1 MVRCRP
7 TLPELFKALASYIP
21 AIVTRRLS
29 VDPRPLHQPQAEI
42 VAAAVLCAD
51 VSGFTALTEALAK
64 QGPAGVEKVAA
75 GLNTYFG
82 RLIEITAA
90 HGGDVVK
97 FAGDALTAVW
107 VAEGSSARA
116 AEAAVACGLAIQAA
130 LHACPIDD
138 GIELSLRI
146 GVAAGR
152 IALVHVGGL
161 GGRWELVLVGP
172 AIEAVRRA
180 QTFARPG
187 EVVIDKRVWTML
199 GGRVDGESRGEH
211 GFGRVVALRE
221 PVVPSPLVRPQ
232 LPDAA
237 EAALRGYV
245 PPAVIA
251 RLSAGQSSFLA
262 ELRRLSVLFINFP
275 DLKHQTPLMEAQEVM
290 IAVQQIVE
298 SWEGTIGHLS
308 VDDHGTTVLVAFG
321 LPPLAH
327 EDDPVRAI
335 EAAQQVR
342 ELHKRLGWR
351 ATCGIASGR
360 AFCGTVGSAERCE
373 YTVLGDVVNL
383 AARLMQAGDGKA
395 VLCDHYTFVATR
407 GQFLFEGLPPISVKG
422 KEGTISIYTP
432 ASARLPGRSQKER
445 AVSGPL
451 PVAGGARA
459 ALVGRM
465 RERGVLINGLHEV
478 LRGRSATIVV
488 EGEAG
493 LGKTRLADDLL
504 EQAEAA
510 GAMRLLG
517 AREISDAAGP
527 YHAWLPIFATIFG
540 LNQGTDQGSDPWQ
553 RVVSGLRRL
562 VPAAV
567 SRAPL
572 LGAVLPIDAVDNDRT
587 APLQG
592 RARAEQ
598 TRVLLVQILLAYL
611 KGNPAVLLL
620 EDAQRFDSASWALLA
635 DVREEVQP
643 LLCVIVTGPVDS
655 DTAAAEL
662 RQILADHGTYHL
674 QLQPLSLVE
683 TENLVC
689 RRLGVSR
696 LPPEVASFIYE
707 RAEGHPFFSEEL
719 ASALRDA
726 GFITIWNGECLLS
739 HEAGDLRTA
748 KFPDNLEAVITSRI
762 DRLQQQHQLVLKVG
776 AVLGRVFSLSLLRA
790 IYPIEADK
798 AQLPEYLQALE
809 RRGLLVPKPHA
820 AEGTFLFKH
829 ALTQEVAYNLLPFA
843 QRQQLHQAV
852 AEHFERAH
860 GSKLELY
867 YPLLAHHW
875 YRVVASSAL
884 VPGGG
889 RPSPELI
896 GRAVLYLQRAG
907 EQAIRNDAGQE
918 AVQHYS
924 HAIELLR
931 HLPESPERVEQEI
944 GLQIGLGNAQVA
956 TLGFGSDEVEQTF
969 ARARELCREV
979 GDTRHLFP
987 VLFGLWQ
994 HYVVRAQLD
1003 VARELAEQMLM
1014 FAERRRQRV
1023 PLLVSHRGLGT
1034 QLFHQGDF
1042 ERSRAHLERSIVL
1055 YAPDFDRNLGH
1066 LYIHDPRIAALAIL
1080 SLTLWMLGRTAEA
1093 LERSRV
1099 SIALARELG
1108 HGFSTTFALVVASIL
1123 RQILRDVEGART
1135 HADQVYQ
1142 LKAEATLGAWV
1153 SFADAIRAWAM
1164 AELGQHDEGL
1174 DLLRQA
1180 LIELQAA
1187 GMGMFMPW
1195 TFSVFADLCI
1205 RAGRIDEGLSVIG
1218 EAMESSRLS
1227 GARWWEAELM
1237 RQRAEIL
1244 HEMGEVEEA
1253 ALLLHEALELAR
1265 EQGARALELRAGLSM
1280 ARLFPDDP
1288 SARARLKTLHD
1299 DLVDKVDDML
1309 LAALAAAAAGG

>member
-1 MVRCRP
+1 
-7 TLPELFKALASYIP
+7 LPELFKALASYIP

-29 VDPRPLHQPQAEI
+29 ADPRPLHQPQAEI

-116 AEAAVACGLAIQAA
+116 AEAAVACGLAIQSA

-138 GIELSLRI
+138 GIQLSLRI

-172 AIEAVRRA
+172 AIEAVRA
-180 QTFARPG
+180 AEALARPG
-187 EVVIDKRVWTML
+187 EVVVSRRVAGML
-199 GGRVDGESRGEH
+199 GGRVDGEPRGDLGFSR
-211 GFGRVVALRE
+211 VAALRE
-221 PVVPSPLVRPQ
+221 AVVPAPLVRPA

-290 IAVQQIVE
+290 VAVQQIVE
-298 SWEGTIGHLS
+298 TWEGTIGHLS
-308 VDDHGTTVLVAFG
+308 VDHHGTTVLVAFG

-327 EDDPVRAI
+327 EDDAVRAV

-351 ATCGIASGR
+351 ANCGIASGR

-383 AARLMQAGDGKA
+383 AARLMQAGDGKS
-395 VLCDHYTFVATR
+395 VLCDHYTFVAAR
-407 GQFLFEGLPPISVKG
+407 GQFLFENLPPISVKG
-422 KEGTISIYTP
+422 KADAIPIYTP
-432 ASARLPGRSQKER
+432 ASARLPGRSQAQR
-445 AVSGPL
+445 AVSGPM
-451 PVAGGARA
+451 PVAGRGKQT
-459 ALVGRM
+459 LVGRM
-465 RERGVLINGLHEV
+465 RERGVLVNGLHEM
-478 LRGRSATIVV
+478 LRGKSATIVV

-504 EQAEAA
+504 DQAEAA
-510 GAMRLLG
+510 GVIRLLG
-517 AREISDAAGP
+517 AREVSEAAGP
-527 YHAWLPIFATIFG
+527 YHAWQPIFAAIFG
-540 LNQGTDQGSDPWQ
+540 LNQGTDSGQGSDPWQ

-598 TRVLLVQILLAYL
+598 TRMLLVQILLAYL
-611 KGNPAVLLL
+611 KGHPAVLLL

-635 DVREEVQP
+635 DVREEVHP
-643 LLCVIVTGPVDS
+643 LLVVIVTGPVDS
-655 DTAAAEL
+655 DNEPAAAEL
-662 RQILADHGTYHL
+662 RQILAEPGTYHL
-674 QLQPLSLVE
+674 QLQPLSLAE

-762 DRLQQQHQLVLKVG
+762 DRLQQQHQLVLKVA
-776 AVLGRVFSLSLLRA
+776 AVLGRVFSLGLLRA

-809 RRGLLVPKPHA
+809 RRGLLLPKPNA

-852 AEHFERAH
+852 AEHFERVH
-860 GSKLELY
+860 GNKLELY

-889 RPSPELI
+889 RPSPELV
-896 GRAVLYLQRAG
+896 GRAVFYLQRAG
-907 EQAIRNDAGQE
+907 DQAIRNDAGQE
-918 AVQHYS
+918 AVSHYS
-924 HAIELLR
+924 HAIELLQ
-931 HLPESPERVEQEI
+931 HLPESPERLEQEI
-944 GLQIGLGNAQVA
+944 GLQIGLGNAQIA

-969 ARARELCREV
+969 GRARELCREV

-994 HYVVRAQLD
+994 HYVVRAQLE
-1003 VARELAEQMLM
+1003 VARELAEQMLV

-1034 QLFHQGDF
+1034 QLFHQGDL
-1042 ERSRAHLERSIVL
+1042 ERASAHLERSIVL

-1099 SIALARELG
+1099 SVALARELG
-1108 HGFSTTFALVVASIL
+1108 HGFSTTFALVTAAIL
-1123 RQILRDVEGART
+1123 RQILRDVDGARA
-1135 HADQVYQ
+1135 HADAVIQ
-1142 LKAEATLGAWV
+1142 LKSEATLGAWV

-1164 AELGQHDEGL
+1164 AELGQVEEGL

-1195 TFSVFADLCI
+1195 TFSVFADLCV
-1205 RAGRIDEGLSVIG
+1205 RAGNADEALSVLT
-1218 EAMESSRLS
+1218 EALESSRLS
-1227 GARWWEAELM
+1227 GARWWEAELL
-1237 RQRAEIL
+1237 RQQAEIV
-1244 HEMGEVEEA
+1244 HASGDPIEAGELLRD
-1253 ALLLHEALELAR
+1253 ALVLAR
-1265 EQGARALELRAGLSM
+1265 EQGARALELRAGLTM
-1280 ARLFPDDP
+1280 ARLFPDEP
-1288 SARARLKTLHD
+1288 SARARLRALHD
-1299 DLVDKVDDML
+1299 DLVDKVDDVL
-1309 LAALAAAAAGG
+1309 LAALAAAAAAEE

>member
-1 MVRCRP
+1 M
-7 TLPELFKALASYIP
+7 PELFKALASYIP

-51 VSGFTALTEALAK
+51 VTGFTALTEALAK

-130 LHACPIDD
+130 LHNLPIDD

-161 GGRWELVLVGP
+161 GGRWQLVLVGP

-180 QTFARPG
+180 QALARPG
-187 EVVIDKRVWTML
+187 EVVVDRRVATML
-199 GGRVDGESRGEH
+199 GTRVDGEPRGEQ
-211 GFGRVVALRE
+211 GFGRVVVLRD
-221 PVVPSPLVRPQ
+221 PMVPTPLVRPQ

-237 EAALRGYV
+237 EEALRGYV

-275 DLKHQTPLMEAQEVM
+275 DLKHQTPLIEAQEVM
-290 IAVQQIVE
+290 AAVQQIVE
-298 SWEGTIGHLS
+298 TWEGTISHLS

-327 EDDPVRAI
+327 EDDPVRAV
-335 EAAQQVR
+335 EAAQQAR
-342 ELHKRLGWR
+342 ELQQRLGWR

-432 ASARLPGRSQKER
+432 ASARLPGRSQQQR

-451 PVAGGARA
+451 PAAGGPKAT
-459 ALVGRM
+459 LVGRM

-478 LRGRSATIVV
+478 LRGKSATIVV

-504 EQAEAA
+504 DQAEAA
-510 GAMRLLG
+510 GAQRLLG
-517 AREISDAAGP
+517 AREISEAAGP

-540 LNQGTDQGSDPWQ
+540 LNQGTDGGQGSDPYQ

-572 LGAVLPIDAVDNDRT
+572 LGAVLPLDVADNDRT

-611 KGNPAVLLL
+611 KANPTVLLL

-635 DVREEVQP
+635 EVREEVHP
-643 LLCVIVTGPVDS
+643 LLCVLVTGPVDS

-662 RQILADHGTYHL
+662 RQILADRGTYHL

-809 RRGLLVPKPHA
+809 RRGLVVPKPGA
-820 AEGTFLFKH
+820 AEGTCLFKH

-907 EQAIRNDAGQE
+907 DQAIRNDAGQE
-918 AVQHYS
+918 AVSHYS
-924 HAIELLR
+924 HAIELLQ

-1003 VARELAEQMLM
+1003 VARELAEQMLV

-1042 ERSRAHLERSIVL
+1042 ERSRAHLERSVVL

-1099 SIALARELG
+1099 SVALARELG
-1108 HGFSTTFALVVASIL
+1108 HGFSTTFALVTAAIL
-1123 RQILRDVEGART
+1123 RQILHDVDGART
-1135 HADQVYQ
+1135 HADQVIQ

-1153 SFADAIRAWAM
+1153 SFADAIRAWTM

-1174 DLLRQA
+1174 DMLRQA

-1195 TFSVFADLCI
+1195 TFSVFSDLCV
-1205 RAGRIDEGLSVIG
+1205 RAGRVDEGLSVLS

-1227 GARWWEAELM
+1227 GARWWEVELM
-1237 RQRAEIL
+1237 RQRAEIV
-1244 HEMGEVEEA
+1244 HAAGEVDEA
-1253 ALLLHEALELAR
+1253 AMLLHEALELAR

-1288 SARARLKTLHD
+1288 SARARLRALHD
-1299 DLVDKVDDML
+1299 ELADKVDDVL